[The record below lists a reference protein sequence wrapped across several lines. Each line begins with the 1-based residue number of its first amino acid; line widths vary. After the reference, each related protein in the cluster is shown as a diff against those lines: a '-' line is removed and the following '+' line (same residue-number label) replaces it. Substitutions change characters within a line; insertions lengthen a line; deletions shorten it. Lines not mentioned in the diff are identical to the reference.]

1 MSYDHLLVRNPY
13 VSIRPKRQEQ
23 ERAFPLAFLSSS
35 LVGVLLALVER
46 IGMDKTGQESGL
58 LIVSCS
64 HFICKMAPVPP
75 SRRRGFQFRAEEL
88 DDLLEIIET
97 FLPISAENWQAV
109 ADAHLENYRWEART
123 AETLHRK
130 FQVQWNTYLKGKR
143 QLASFEYD
151 GT

>member
-1 MSYDHLLVRNPY
+1 MTYGHLLVRNPY
-13 VSIRPKRQEQ
+13 VSIRPKRQE
-23 ERAFPLAFLSSS
+23 RAFPLAFHSYT
-35 LVGVLLALVER
+35 LVGVLMALVER
-46 IGMDKTGQESGL
+46 IEMDKTGRDSEL
-58 LIVSCS
+58 LIVFCS
-64 HFICKMAPVPP
+64 
-75 SRRRGFQFRAEEL
+75 GFQFRAEEL

-123 AETLHRK
+123 AETLRRK

-151 GT
+151 GK